1 MRIKLLQS
9 KTVFTNCKILDPIKE
24 KVFKG
29 NIFIVDGKIYKIQTE
44 SEIDESFKKV
54 DCRGLV
60 LTHGFCDLHSHFR
73 EPGANDK
80 ESLKSGAMAALSGG
94 YTRVCMMP
102 NTSPVIDNP
111 EIIESLESK
120 YKKLPIQL
128 NVIAAISIGQ
138 KGQELTEMALLK
150 KAGSVAFSD
159 DGIPVQD
166 PSLMRRA
173 LEYSSMFDVPI
184 INHAEDIY
192 LRDGGLMNESEISN
206 SLGLSGNPNIAE
218 SLMVHRDL
226 VLAEFTDAKL
236 HIPHVS
242 TSESVKYIQKAKE
255 TYSKIS
261 AEVTPHHLF
270 FNDNALIDFDTNYKV
285 APPIRAE
292 KDRLCLIRALKD
304 GVIDCIS
311 TDHAPHKIEE
321 KETTFDIAA
330 CGMIGLESS
339 FGAVNK
345 VLVKE
350 NNFNLIELIQKMTV
364 NPRAI
369 MGFDTDLFKV
379 GSDAELVLLDPEEV
393 WTFNS
398 GDIKSMSSNSPFLGK
413 ELVGKVKKTISKG
426 YLVDLD

>member
-1 MRIKLLQS
+1 MKIELLEL
-9 KTVFTNCKILDPIKE
+9 KTALINCKILDPIKE
-24 KVFKG
+24 K
-29 NIFIVDGKIYKIQTE
+29 IFNGDVLIVDGKIYKIQTE
-44 SEIDESFKKV
+44 LEIDESFKKV
-54 DCRGLV
+54 DCLGLV

-73 EPGANDK
+73 EPGAKDK
-80 ESLKSGAMAALSGG
+80 ESLESGAMAALSGG

-102 NTSPVIDNP
+102 NTSPVIDSP
-111 EIIESLESK
+111 EIIESLQSRSK
-120 YKKLPIQL
+120 ELPIQL
-128 NVIAAISIGQ
+128 DVIAAISIGQ

-173 LEYSSMFDVPI
+173 LEYSSMFGVPI

-192 LRDGGLMNESEISN
+192 LRDDGLMNESEISN

-242 TSESVKYIQKAKE
+242 TSESVEYIQKAKE

-270 FNDNALIDFDTNYKV
+270 FNDHALVDFDTNYKV

-292 KDRLCLIRALKD
+292 KDRLCLIQALKD

-350 NNFNLIELIQKMTV
+350 NGFNLIELIQKMAV

-379 GSDAELVLLDPEEV
+379 GSLAELVLLDSEEV
-393 WTFNS
+393 WSFDFK
-398 GDIKSMSSNSPFLGK
+398 DIKSMSSNSPFLGK